1 MMRRLKRPTVQLTSL
16 LDLLFVMIFVSL
28 IQSKQAPTPTEAEPK
43 PDPAPV
49 EVAKPEPT
57 KAEPAPA
64 PKPEPKPVE
73 YSITATFHFYASQ
86 SNPGLP
92 EGKYAMQGR
101 YNRKTG
107 SLQLGGL
114 GWLERPKGYDMVP
127 LSGEIKA
134 GSDIFRGR
142 IEFQQCETFTL
153 QRTQKSGQTPISGTW
168 KGQYVCSQGETGLTL
183 TIE

>member
-1 MMRRLKRPTVQLTSL
+1 MMKRLKRPTVQLTSL

-28 IQSKQAPTPTEAEPK
+28 IQSKEVPKQAEP
-43 PDPAPV
+43 
-49 EVAKPEPT
+49 
-57 KAEPAPA
+57 EPAPPA
-64 PKPEPKPVE
+64 PKVTKPEVVVKPEVKPE
-73 YSITATFHFYASQ
+73 VKPRPVQYSVTATFHFYGPK

-114 GWLERPKGYDMVP
+114 GWLDRPEGYDMVP
-127 LSGEIKA
+127 LSGEIKD

-153 QRTQKSGQTPISGTW
+153 QRTAKTGETPISGTW
-168 KGQYVCSQGETGLTL
+168 KGLYTCSQGETGLTL

>member
-1 MMRRLKRPTVQLTSL
+1 MRKRLKKPTVQLTSL

-28 IQSKQAPTPTEAEPK
+28 IQSKEAPK
-43 PDPAPV
+43 
-49 EVAKPEPT
+49 
-57 KAEPAPA
+57 
-64 PKPEPKPVE
+64 KPEPKTKATKTQASKPSPKAQTKTESKEVKKKAQPVQ
-73 YSITATFHFYASQ
+73 YSITASFHFYAPQ

-107 SLQLGGL
+107 ELKLGGL

-127 LSGEIKA
+127 LGGKIKA

-142 IEFQQCETFTL
+142 IEFQECEAFTL